1 MTTEQIEQWVQ
12 RVEQRVIALE
22 NKPINKS
29 EAGLEEMAELKSA
42 ISKNKTTIERLDL
55 ILTHHQQE
63 IEILMQEIEILNNF
77 SQRRLKET
85 KKPKSWWSKLWLK

>member
-1 MTTEQIEQWVQ
+1 MTTEQIEQWFQ

-63 IEILMQEIEILNNF
+63 IEILNDF
-77 SQRRLKET
+77 SQGRLKET
-85 KKPKSWWSKLWLK
+85 EKPKSWWLKLWPKPNK